1 VTDAREL
8 QPVRVLQLIKGL
20 GTGGAERIVWWT
32 LRASDR
38 KQIRY
43 EVAYVVPWADSMVER
58 IQQTGAP
65 VHCLGTG
72 QPLDLGVALRL
83 RRLLLERVYDVV
95 HVHSPL
101 VAGIAR
107 VVVRTLPRSRRPALV
122 STEHCTWSS
131 YRVATQLVNAALYR
145 GDDQRFASS
154 QQVYRSIW
162 PWFRTGTE
170 VLVHGLM
177 RADLDLPVD
186 GRDAVRAELGVP
198 ADAVVVTTVAN
209 YRAQKGYPD
218 LLTAAR
224 KVVDAVPGVVFLAIG
239 YGPDE
244 AAIRR
249 LRAELGLEDTFRLL
263 GQRHDVMRILGC
275 SDVFALASRY
285 EGGPIAVMEAMAAG
299 LPVVV
304 PLVGFVPDVVTDGV
318 EGWVVE
324 PGRPDQLAE
333 RLIDVT
339 TDEAL
344 RHEMGRAALKR
355 SAKFDVAEAVASL
368 QVSYIRQTRTRQR
381 V

>member
-1 VTDAREL
+1 M
-8 QPVRVLQLIKGL
+8 RVLQLIKGL

-32 LRASDR
+32 LRAGDR
-38 KQIRY
+38 ERFRY

-58 IQQTGAP
+58 IEQTGTP

-72 QPLDLGVALRL
+72 RSPDLAVALRL

-101 VAGIAR
+101 VAGVVR
-107 VVVRTLPRSRRPALV
+107 VVVRTLPRNRRPALV

-131 YRVATQLVNAALYR
+131 YRVATRLVNAALYR

-154 QQVYRSIW
+154 RQVYRSIW

-186 GRDAVRAELGVP
+186 SRDAVRGELGVP
-198 ADAVVVTTVAN
+198 ADAVVITTVAN

-218 LLTAAR
+218 LLAAAR
-224 KVVDAVPGVVFLAIG
+224 KVVDAVPGAVFLAVG

-244 AAIRR
+244 DAIRK
-249 LRAELGLEDTFRLL
+249 LRAELGLEQAFRLL
-263 GQRHDVMRILGC
+263 GRRHDVMRILGC

-333 RLIDVT
+333 RLIAVS
-339 TDEAL
+339 TDEPRRREMGCAAL
-344 RHEMGRAALKR
+344 RR
-355 SAKFDVAEAVASL
+355 SAQFDVADAVGSL
-368 QVSYIRQTRTRQR
+368 QVSYIRQSRTRQR

>member
-1 VTDAREL
+1 VTDARDP

-32 LRASDR
+32 LRASDST
-38 KQIRY
+38 QIRY

-58 IQQTGAP
+58 IEQTGAP

-72 QPLDLGVALRL
+72 QPLDLRVALRL

-107 VVVRTLPRSRRPALV
+107 LVVRTLPRSRRPALV

-177 RADLDLPVD
+177 RADLELPVD

-249 LRAELGLEDTFRLL
+249 LRAELGLEDAFHLL

-333 RLIDVT
+333 RLVDVT
-339 TDEAL
+339 TDQA
-344 RHEMGRAALKR
+344 RRREMGRAALER
-355 SAKFDVAEAVASL
+355 SAQFDVADAVASL
-368 QVSYIRQTRTRQR
+368 QLSYIRQSRTRQR